1 MKSVDLLVF
10 DLDGTLV
17 DSAADLA
24 ESVNYALSTIGLS
37 RISLETVKSYVGD
50 GVAVL
55 MKRALGRNAED
66 HFPRALELFR
76 DYYAGHLLDSTTL
89 YPDVPELLDYF
100 NAKKKVVVTN
110 KTEKYSKSIIRSL
123 RIGDHFLDVVG
134 EDSTP
139 FKKPDPRLLNLVMEK
154 MNVTPGRT
162 VVIGDGP
169 NDILLAQGAG
179 AVSCA
184 FLNGISGRE
193 KLLSLKPDMTCE
205 CLSDLKSLFG

>member
-17 DSAADLA
+17 DSAVDLA
-24 ESVNYALSTIGLS
+24 ESVNYALSTLGLS

-55 MKRALGRNAED
+55 MKRALGGDSEG

-76 DYYAGHLLDSTTL
+76 DYYADHLLDSTTL
-89 YPDVPELLDYF
+89 YPDVPELLYYF

-110 KTEKYSKSIIRSL
+110 KTEKYSKSIVRSL
-123 RIGDHFLDVVG
+123 RIGDYFLDVVG

-193 KLLSLKPDMTCE
+193 KLLSLNPDMTCE
-205 CLSDLKSLFG
+205 RLSDLKSLFG